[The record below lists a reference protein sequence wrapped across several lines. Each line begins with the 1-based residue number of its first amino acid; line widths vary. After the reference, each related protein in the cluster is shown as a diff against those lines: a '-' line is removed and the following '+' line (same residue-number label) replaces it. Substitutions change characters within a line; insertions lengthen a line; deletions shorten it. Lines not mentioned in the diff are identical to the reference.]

1 MAMAIIFKTVNYTYQ
16 PDTPFEQQ
24 ALDNI
29 SVEIPTGSY
38 TALIGH
44 TGSGKSTF
52 LQHLNGLLRPTSG
65 EILIGE
71 QIITTETKN
80 KELGEL
86 RKHVGIVFQF
96 PEAQLFE
103 ETVIKDI
110 AFAPKNFGKTEAEAE
125 IIARKMARQVGL
137 GEELLTKSPFEL
149 SGGQMRRVAIAG
161 ILAME
166 PEVLVLD
173 EPTAGLDPKGRL
185 EMMRMFKRLKEE
197 QNLTV
202 VLVTHQMDDVAN
214 YADNVIVLEEGKLI
228 ANGTPSEIFSQP
240 DWLVEHHLALPKAGE
255 FALAFEKKTG
265 YKFSTLPLTEVSLAR
280 QIASLLHEGG
290 GDVHHG

>member
-1 MAMAIIFKTVNYTYQ
+1 MAIIFKAVNYTYQ
-16 PDTPFEQQ
+16 PNTPFEQQ
-24 ALDNI
+24 ALSDV
-29 SVEIPTGSY
+29 SVEIPSGSY

-65 EILIGE
+65 EIQIGK
-71 QIITTETKN
+71 QVINAETKN
-80 KELGEL
+80 KQLGEL
-86 RKHVGIVFQF
+86 RKHVGVVFQF

-110 AFAPKNFGKTEAEAE
+110 AFAPKNFGKTEEEAE
-125 IIARKMARQVGL
+125 TIARRMAHQVGL
-137 GEELLTKSPFEL
+137 DDDLLVKSPFEL

-185 EMMRMFKRLKEE
+185 EMMRMFKRLKDE

-202 VLVTHQMDDVAN
+202 ILVTHQMDDVAN
-214 YADNVIVLEEGKLI
+214 YADNVIVLEEGKMI

-240 DWLVEHHLALPKAGE
+240 DWLVAHHLALPKAGE
-255 FALAFEKKTG
+255 FALEFEQKTG
-265 YKFSTLPLTEVSLAR
+265 IKFSTLPLTEFSLA
-280 QIASLLHEGG
+280 QKIASLLHG
-290 GDVHHG
+290 GDVNNE